1 VDESLEDLCDRL
13 REISYELADLGMSVL
28 QEAIDSDGAEAKRPE
43 LEKRLSRARRAVEKA
58 TAILGQGPESTVI

>member
-13 REISYELADLGMSVL
+13 REISDELADLGMSAL

>member
-1 VDESLEDLCDRL
+1 MDESLEDLCDRL
-13 REISYELADLGMSVL
+13 REISDELADLGMSVL

-58 TAILGQGPESTVI
+58 TAILSQGPESTVI